1 MDDRNCPTWRS
12 RDCTLAKFELPLFGQ
27 RLKLCNNTVSVVSP
41 YVLPTSRLPSA
52 LVKAIIRCSY
62 SPVSSNQD
70 LLVCPTGRPTRFG
83 YAATILLARIPRILA
98 KASLHK
104 LVGLSLVH
112 DRIMMPTCLV
122 THVTL
127 STPGT
132 RMV

>member
-1 MDDRNCPTWRS
+1 MYS
-12 RDCTLAKFELPLFGQ
+12 LLFEASECIGEGNYPVFLFPG
-27 RLKLCNNTVSVVSP
+27 L
-41 YVLPTSRLPSA
+41 
-52 LVKAIIRCSY
+52 
-62 SPVSSNQD
+62 SNQD

-112 DRIMMPTCLV
+112 DGIIMPTCLV
-122 THVTL
+122 KYVTL